1 MKNQHELLVVA
12 YKRGEDFTREEVD
25 IIRNKVEKRSIQHST
40 YTFRGKDGFGHCLL
54 LFDVY
59 LGESASLIQR
69 FRHFVRKLFAAV
81 ASYVGISPVFI
92 IVIGY

>member
-1 MKNQHELLVVA
+1 MKQQHELLAAA
-12 YKRGEDFTREEVD
+12 YKRGGDFTQEEEEM
-25 IIRNKVEKRSIQHST
+25 IRNRAERRSIQHST

-69 FRHFVRKLFAAV
+69 FRHFVRKIFAAV